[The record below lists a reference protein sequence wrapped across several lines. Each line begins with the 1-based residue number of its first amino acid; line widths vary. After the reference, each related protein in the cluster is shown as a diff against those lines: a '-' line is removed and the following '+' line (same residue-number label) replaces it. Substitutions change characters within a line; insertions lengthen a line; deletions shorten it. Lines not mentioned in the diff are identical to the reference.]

1 MNINKLL
8 IFIYLA
14 STFSFALSMQDQE
27 SERDYKEEIF
37 NLLEKPNI
45 ETTEET
51 LAQLIPEAYSAG
63 YKCKKILFY
72 IVKTSK
78 YTSLI
83 SLLVNLGVDINI
95 KDRFNSTP
103 LIYALKFGK
112 LKVAQLIL
120 SYDNIDVNVIDN
132 NGYTALMYAVYKGYR
147 DVAELILQYD
157 PDVNIKYEN
166 QENILMQ
173 ACFQNLENII
183 QDLLDKGIDV
193 NSKNNYGVTA
203 LIRACDVGNI
213 NIVKTLLACEGID
226 IDVQDNKGWTPL
238 MYAAN
243 KRHNEVIRLL
253 LEHKK
258 NITAIKDLNRSSL
271 PKDTNSKLTY
281 NKQTL
286 FKSTI
291 AIGISGTVIFVID
304 KIRNKKSKEHRIK
317 DSEKELVYQVNEQN
331 LC

>member
-1 MNINKLL
+1 MNNIFL
-8 IFIYLA
+8 IFIFLVNIFT
-14 STFSFALSMQDQE
+14 SVFAMQDQE
-27 SERDYKEEIF
+27 AEIDFGIEIGEILKVPYTEANEQKLAELLYQAYCAGF
-37 NLLEKPNI
+37 NC
-45 ETTEET
+45 
-51 LAQLIPEAYSAG
+51 SSM
-63 YKCKKILFY
+63 LFY
-72 IVKTSK
+72 IARTGN
-78 YTSLI
+78 YTNLI
-83 SLLVNLGVDINI
+83 ELLVKLKADINI
-95 KDRFNSTP
+95 KDCYNTTP

-112 LKVAQLIL
+112 LESAELL
-120 SYDNIDVNVIDN
+120 LGYDNIDVNVIDN

-317 DSEKELVYQVNEQN
+317 DSERELVYQVNEQN